1 MAFKLQIIES
11 DGDDEPAPDQGELR
25 SAMRTAIRIGLRI
38 TVYFF
43 LWLTWM
49 ATVA

>member
-11 DGDDEPAPDQGELR
+11 DGEDEPAPDEGEVR
-25 SAMRTAIRIGLRI
+25 TSMRLAIRIALRI

>member
-11 DGDDEPAPDQGELR
+11 DGEDEPAPDQGEVR
-25 SAMRTAIRIGLRI
+25 TAMRLAIRIGLRI
-38 TVYFF
+38 TVHFF

-49 ATVA
+49 VTIA